1 MDELKYEG
9 WLQAIGTTNIDKG
22 KEAYHTSA
30 DAWEDFEDEM
40 DDFHIHLQEV
50 ENIKQL
56 CKEGVNYKID
66 SHILKRFNKHY
77 KRYNLKLQWTTAN

>member
-1 MDELKYEG
+1 MREHKHLRKIRTLLDVMYT
-9 WLQAIGTTNIDKG
+9 WQQAGPTTTE
-22 KEAYHTSA
+22 KEI
-30 DAWEDFEDEM
+30 
-40 DDFHIHLQEV
+40 DDFQIHLQEV

-77 KRYNLKLQWTTAN
+77 KRYNLNLQWTTAN